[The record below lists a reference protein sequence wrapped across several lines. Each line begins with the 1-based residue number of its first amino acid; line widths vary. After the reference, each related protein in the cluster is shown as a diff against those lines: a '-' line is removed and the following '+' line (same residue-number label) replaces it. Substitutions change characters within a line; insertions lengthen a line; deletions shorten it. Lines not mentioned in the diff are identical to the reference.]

1 MRVLIVDD
9 SAQIRLVIQRYIS
22 TLNSMSFDFFHAENG
37 NKAKQVLQ
45 ENELFSKPIDLI
57 FLDWH
62 MPEMNGLSFL
72 SDIRSV
78 DKFKTYPPI
87 IMLSA
92 ETYPQQIEA
101 CLKYGVSSYLTKPFT
116 EEQIHEALK
125 KVIHQLNGVGHAI

>member
-22 TLNSMSFDFFHAENG
+22 SFNTVNFDFFHAENG
-37 NKAKQVLQ
+37 NKAKLILQ

-62 MPEMNGLSFL
+62 MPEMNGLNFL
-72 SDIRSV
+72 SEIRSV

-87 IMLSA
+87 IMLSE

-116 EEQIHEALK
+116 EEQIHEAIK
-125 KVIHQLNGVGHAI
+125 KVVNQLNGVGHAI